1 MLAIFIGILTGLF
14 GGLVGLGGSV
24 IMIPLM
30 VRFYRLEQH
39 HAHGTSLVAVIFTG
53 LAGTLTYH
61 LQGSM
66 DIMVLCLAA
75 PAVLTARL
83 GALFAETLSARKL
96 RLYFGVF
103 IFLVGLI
110 MAGKSY
116 LPPPAA
122 PLTGGAKLMILLGS
136 GTLAGLISGMMGAGG
151 GSVLV
156 PALVLLVGLNQHAA
170 QGSALLAMIPM
181 GLSGAYTHWRLG
193 NVVTDILPGL
203 LLGILLGAYLGG
215 SLAHLLTEANLR
227 LVFAS
232 IIILIGVGDI
242 CSVLGLKPP
251 APLSSGG

>member
-1 MLAIFIGILTGLF
+1 MLGIFIGILTGLF
-14 GGLVGLGGSV
+14 GGLAGLGGSV

-53 LAGTLTYH
+53 LAGTLIYH
-61 LQGSM
+61 LHGSM
-66 DIMVLCLAA
+66 DIMVLCLAV
-75 PAVLTARL
+75 PAVLTAHL

-110 MAGKSY
+110 MVGKSY
-116 LPPPAA
+116 LAPPAA
-122 PLTGGAKLMILLGS
+122 PLTGAAKLMILLGS

-151 GSVLV
+151 GAVLV
-156 PALVLLVGLNQHAA
+156 PALVLLVGLDQHAA

-193 NVVTDILPGL
+193 NVVSNILPGL
-203 LLGILLGAYLGG
+203 LIGILLGAYLGG
-215 SLAHLLTEANLR
+215 SLAHLLPEADLR
-227 LVFAS
+227 LAFAL

-242 CSVLGLKPP
+242 RNALHLRPP
-251 APLSSGG
+251 VP